1 MKVLAL
7 SMMLPFL
14 LTDSATA
21 CTVSAKLAPSHGLIS
36 VGLFI
41 SGLDDDARKAGFTE
55 EELRGAVEVKL
66 RHNLIKLR
74 DIHDIRDKDPSF
86 LYLKLNVLYIEDQEH
101 FIYYIDLCLIQPVCH
116 PKDSEILIAKTW
128 DQNELDVAPPHAIRQ
143 VVMDTIDAFLD
154 DFLYKYLGLNPQR

>member
-1 MKVLAL
+1 MKVLTL

-21 CTVSAKLAPSHGLIS
+21 CTVSEKLAPSHGLKS

-41 SGLDDDARKAGFTE
+41 SGLDDDAKKAGFTE
-55 EELRGAVEVKL
+55 EELRSAVELKL

-74 DIHDIRDKDPSF
+74 DIQDIRDKEPSF
-86 LYLKLNVLYIEDQEH
+86 LYLKLNVLYIEDHEH
-101 FIYYIDLCLIQPVCH
+101 YIYCIDLCLIQPVCL
-116 PKDSEILIAKTW
+116 PKDNEILIAKTW
-128 DQNELDVAPPHAIRQ
+128 DQNYLDVAPPYAIRQ

-154 DFLYKYLGLNPQR
+154 DFLYRYLGLNPKR